1 MTEMNADERMG
12 RLEAGLEALNQ
23 KVEGLN
29 QRMENFRGEVI
40 SRFDGMDAKIDN
52 LGHGINSRIDNL
64 GHGINSRIDNFGHG
78 INSRIDKLT
87 YITIA
92 TCIVMLCTLG
102 AVIAGIFL
110 AS

>member
-23 KVEGLN
+23 KVDGLN

-40 SRFDGMDAKIDN
+40 SRFDGVGGRFDE
-52 LGHGINSRIDNL
+52 LGHGINSRMDN
-64 GHGINSRIDNFGHG
+64 
-78 INSRIDKLT
+78 LT

-92 TCIVMLCTLG
+92 TFMVMLCTLG

-110 AS
+110 GS

>member
-23 KVEGLN
+23 KVDGLN

-52 LGHGINSRIDNL
+52 LGHGINSRIDN
-64 GHGINSRIDNFGHG
+64 FGHG
-78 INSRIDKLT
+78 INCRIDKLT

-92 TCIVMLCTLG
+92 TFMVMLCTLG
-102 AVIAGIFL
+102 AAIAGIFL
-110 AS
+110 SN